1 MVKKNWSKNLSK
13 NLSTSL
19 KKTKISSIL
28 DIILNLAILGVLIA
42 IIVLLVRCQQKN
54 KELFTGFDLQNKYA
68 CSGEKEDPNWRNRTM
83 FQESEFLIP
92 STKSSVPIATNPIHQ
107 YNPPV

>member
-1 MVKKNWSKNLSK
+1 MIKKNWFKRFNK
-13 NLSTSL
+13 PT
-19 KKTKISSIL
+19 ISSIV
-28 DIILNLAILGVLIA
+28 DISLNILILGVLIA
-42 IIVLLVRCQQKN
+42 IIILLVRCQQKN

-68 CSGEKEDPNWRNRTM
+68 CSGEKEDPNWRSRTM
-83 FQESEFLIP
+83 FQESEFLMP